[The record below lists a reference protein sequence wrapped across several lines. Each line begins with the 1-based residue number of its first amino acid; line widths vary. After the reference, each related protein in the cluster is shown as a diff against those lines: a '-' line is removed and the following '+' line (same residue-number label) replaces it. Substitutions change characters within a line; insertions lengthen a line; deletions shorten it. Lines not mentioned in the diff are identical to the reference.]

1 MTNEWPGW
9 DCHLGLSLKLLP
21 LATPCLRGDGA
32 ASEMSRFALL
42 LRTDWGGVQGGP
54 FGVVKGTDIS
64 SWIPSGG
71 HGLEVSLRGGSF
83 VGKLQREQCR
93 SGLVFE

>member
-1 MTNEWPGW
+1 M
-9 DCHLGLSLKLLP
+9 GLTLKLSP

-42 LRTDWGGVQGGP
+42 LRTDGGRVQGGP
-54 FGVVKGTDIS
+54 FGLVKGTDIS

-71 HGLEVSLRGGSF
+71 HRLEGSLRAGSF
-83 VGKLQREQCR
+83 VGKLQREQCH